1 MGLLDAIGGGIAQA
15 AEGLAATSHEQIRAQ
30 IDQDRQAALMQMKA
44 QTDLEM
50 APKMEEARLGAQEK
64 VADAARTKIGAIY
77 EEGAAGLDPS
87 DQLGIL
93 QSQAN
98 LLNKRGYT
106 KEADALMNRLDKMQ
120 DNVVQKDFR
129 EWQMKSGDRNY
140 EASREDAANQLKME
154 KQKISQQGAKLNLD
168 RQEKAEAKSAMDAYI
183 TAYGNFSMLDPKTT
197 DQATFKA
204 ATVAKEMA
212 AIELLKYG
220 IKVGGESSGN
230 QYESKVIP
238 DDDNLGQSALVTL
251 NKNTGAK
258 TIDTASTIRNQGGR
272 VGQGGAPTPEGRA
285 SQFRVIR
292 DK

>member
-64 VADAARTKIGAIY
+64 VADAARAKIGAIY

-168 RQEKAEAKSAMDAYI
+168 RQEKAEAKSAMDSYI
-183 TAYGNFSMLDPKTT
+183 TSAGNFSMLDPKTT
-197 DQATFKA
+197 DAATFKA

-212 AIELLKYG
+212 AIGLLKYG
-220 IKVGGESSGN
+220 IKVGGDSDQVGRFKTNVVKNEMGADTLEVTDSTTGL
-230 QYESKVIP
+230 KV
-238 DDDNLGQSALVTL
+238 DRNAGQSP
-251 NKNTGAK
+251 
-258 TIDTASTIRNQGGR
+258 SPSQGKDR
-272 VGQGGAPTPEGRA
+272 S

-292 DK
+292 EK